1 MGKVRV
7 LLVDD
12 EPGFLEAMQKRL
24 SRRGLLVR
32 VASGGQ
38 EALQMLEQ
46 AASDVVILDQKMPLM
61 DGMDTLRR
69 IKARYPK
76 IKVIMLTGHATLDS
90 AAAGLA
96 LGAHDY
102 LVKPC
107 DLDTLLEQIRSCLD
121 GLGKEALPGDE
132 DTPGNGP
139 RREMLG

>member
-1 MGKVRV
+1 V

-12 EPGFLEAMQKRL
+12 EPGFLEALQKRL

-32 VASGGQ
+32 MAPGGK
-38 EALQMLEQ
+38 EALELLEQ
-46 AASDVVILDQKMPLM
+46 AASDVVILDQKMPVM

-69 IKARYPK
+69 MRALYPK

-90 AAAGLA
+90 AATGLA

-107 DLDTLLEQIRSCLD
+107 DLNTLLEQISSCLE
-121 GLGKEALPGDE
+121 GFGREEEAGD
-132 DTPGNGP
+132 DDAPGNGLH
-139 RREMLG
+139 RDLLG